1 MCHLSS
7 NATGGCLKLI
17 NSNLHVMKVNKLQI
31 KVNLELFNFSVRKIE
46 VAIVLV
52 NLLTDLKRM
61 NFSIFS
67 FKQTDLVLVFFG
79 FKTLYNLNYE
89 DRSLIHWDQKFINR
103 IQPRYSEFKKT

>member
-1 MCHLSS
+1 MFYRSDPAYNHTQFYAKSFLMCHLSS

-31 KVNLELFNFSVRKIE
+31 KVNLELFNFSERKIE

-67 FKQTDLVLVFFG
+67 FKQTGLVLVFLDL
-79 FKTLYNLNYE
+79 K
-89 DRSLIHWDQKFINR
+89 RSTI
-103 IQPRYSEFKKT
+103 